1 MSRKVFIS
9 FLGTNNYVLCKYNI
23 NGEDS
28 KPVRFVQEALIEHLC
43 KDWTEDD
50 RIFIFCTSKETTGE
64 NGSKEINWLDNGQAR
79 ISDDSEKIG
88 LQHRLQ
94 DLQSKIGLKPTIEQF
109 DIEAGFS
116 EDEIWDIFNAVYSKL
131 KPDDDI
137 YFDVTHAFRSIPLF
151 SIVLFNYSKFM
162 LGTQLMI
169 ILYGAF
175 EKLGPAYK
183 VKEMPIEQRVAPVI
197 DLTNIARLQEYN
209 QIASNLKDFGKV
221 KRLKDAIITEQE
233 STETFTSSSASLGK
247 QKDAIITEQESTSD
261 QDIRNLGKSISQL
274 DEYIATID
282 LQEIKSGKF
291 ISTFRSNFKNVKK
304 RKEIVGPI
312 KNILDE
318 LYKETEDFV
327 CQNDYRNIE
336 VAINWT
342 IKHDMLMQAYPLAEE
357 YIILRIYD
365 MFRELK
371 PSQLYKKQF
380 KEFVSSVLG
389 MPDEDFVIRN
399 WKGSLANFPDVADT
413 LADDFLI
420 QELRPLYAPIR
431 AARNSLA
438 HGNGAIKYDELKKGI
453 ADIVE
458 CIKYLNA
465 GYEQY
470 LSTKYIT
477 ENLCSST

>member
-23 NGEDS
+23 GGEDS

-43 KDWTEDD
+43 KDWTEKD
-50 RIFIFCTSKETTGE
+50 RILIFCTSKETTGE
-64 NGSKEINWLDNGQAR
+64 NGSKEINWLDNGQTR

-88 LQHRLQ
+88 LEHRLQ
-94 DLQSKIGLKPTIEQF
+94 DLKNQMGLQAPIEQF

-116 EDEIWDIFNAVYSKL
+116 EEEIWEIFNLVYSKL
-131 KPDDDI
+131 LPDDEI

-162 LGTQLMI
+162 LGTRLMT

-175 EKLGPAYK
+175 EKLGQADK
-183 VKEMPIEQRVAPVI
+183 VKELPVEQRVAPVI

-209 QIASNLKDFGKV
+209 QVASSLKEFGKV
-221 KRLKDAIITEQE
+221 KSLKDAITSE
-233 STETFTSSSASLGK
+233 SESSS
-247 QKDAIITEQESTSD
+247 D
-261 QDIRNLGKSISQL
+261 QAIRNLGKSISQL

-282 LQEIKSGKF
+282 LKEIKSGKF

-327 CQNDYRNIE
+327 SQSDYRNIE

-342 IKHDMLMQAYPLAEE
+342 IKHDMLMQAYPLAAE
-357 YIILRIYD
+357 YIILRVSD
-365 MFRELK
+365 MFIELK
-371 PSQLYKKQF
+371 PRPLSSKQF
-380 KEFVSSVLG
+380 RMFVSSIIG
-389 MPDEDFVIRN
+389 MPQEDFISRN
-399 WKGSLANFPDVADT
+399 WKDVLGEYPEVTDEI
-413 LADDFLI
+413 ADDFLI
-420 QELRPLYAPIR
+420 REIRPMYDLIR
-431 AARNSLA
+431 RSRNSLA
-438 HGNGAIKYDELKKGI
+438 HGNGVIKFADLKKGVP
-453 ADIVE
+453 DIIE

-465 GYEQY
+465 EYERY
-470 LSTKYIT
+470 PSTKYII
-477 ENLCSST
+477 ENCYGSK